1 MIQKVLAVCVFFTN
15 FALENKNCVKME
27 NNIRKWI
34 YEMEEGTYALSELVV
49 SYAQWCERNGVEARM
64 VTSQKISR
72 TLVALGYERKRWGI
86 GLVFVIK

>member
-1 MIQKVLAVCVFFTN
+1 MFFSLTLRLKIKI
-15 FALENKNCVKME
+15 ALKNME

-34 YEMEEGTYALSELVV
+34 NEIEEGTYTLSELVV
-49 SYAQWCERNGVEARM
+49 RYAQWCERNGVELKV
-64 VTSQKISR
+64 VTSQMISR

>member
-1 MIQKVLAVCVFFTN
+1 
-15 FALENKNCVKME
+15 ME
-27 NNIRKWI
+27 NNIKKWI
-34 YEMEEGTYALSELVV
+34 CGMDDGTYTLSDLVV
-49 SYAQWCERNGVEARM
+49 YYAQWCERNGVEAKA

>member
-1 MIQKVLAVCVFFTN
+1 MLVICDFFTN
-15 FALENKNCVKME
+15 FALKIALNME
-27 NNIRKWI
+27 NDIKKWI
-34 YEMEEGTYALSELVV
+34 LAVRGGTYTLSELVIR
-49 SYAQWCERNGVEARM
+49 YAQWCERNGIEAKA